1 MPTLLKNIQCK
12 SLLAAGSLAT
22 TLLLSTAL
30 IAQTPQPRITTEI
43 DNAQRAIV
51 LGTHP
56 PLARPEF
63 DAGRVPAT
71 TKLEGITMVF
81 SRSDAQEADLQS
93 LIAAQQNPAS
103 PQYHQWLAPNE
114 FAARFGVADSDVAKV
129 QFWLQ
134 QQGFSMDATSQSKT
148 RVSFSGSVAQIE
160 SAFAT
165 EMHYYN
171 VGAAQHFAP
180 STDISVP
187 AALSSTVQTVANLST
202 FRPKP
207 HVKITTPQR
216 VPTPNFTSSQT
227 GSHFL
232 TPKDIATIYDINPA
246 SKAGLTGSG
255 QSIAIVGQSAVALTD
270 IENFQAA
277 LGFAKKDPT
286 VILVPN
292 SGTSAIA
299 TGDEMESDIDLE
311 YSGGTATGATIFFV
325 YVGNSKNSSVFNA
338 LSYAIEQR
346 TAPVISISYGIC
358 ESDLSS
364 GEYSSVNGLLAQAAT
379 QGQSVVTADGDA
391 GSTDCSGNTDQTTA
405 EQEALAVDFPS
416 SSQYVTAMGGT
427 EFPAADVAAT
437 NTTYWE
443 SASGSDVISSALSY
457 IPEMVWN
464 DDFPPMGSTDGG
476 LSSGGGGASTLTAR
490 PSWQT
495 GVPGIP
501 TGNFRLLPDLS
512 LTASPNNAGF
522 LYCSSDTSTDIT
534 GSCTPGNGF
543 RDANNVYLTVAG
555 GTSFDAPIF
564 AGMLAIVNQKLNS
577 TGQGVVNTTIY
588 KLASN
593 ATTYASAFHD
603 ITSGTNECTA
613 GSTLCSVAGES
624 EFPAGTGYDE
634 ASGLGSVDFN
644 NLLSAW
650 ANSAAPTSVAT
661 TTTLSPATST
671 PAFGASDAVTVTV
684 ASASGASTATPT
696 GTVTVVVDGNTEAPL
711 TLSNGSAAFTFVSST
726 AGTHTITATYSGNS
740 TYASSS
746 GSITLTVASAAQKT
760 FLMSATAASV
770 TDGNSIT
777 STITVTPQNGFTG
790 TIAFAVT
797 PAITN
802 ACFVLPNLT
811 VSGSTA
817 VTGTLTIYTSSTS
830 CAAAGAVTS
839 PGSKP
844 KAIAATPVA
853 SRQRAISPENSS
865 QRSWREG
872 TWPFSSAPAT
882 PNRASVSVAF
892 ASFLL
897 IGLLGLRSRRLAA
910 FSALLLLTISGLAI
924 SGCSS
929 AGSGSP
935 SNPSTP
941 TSLAA
946 KGTYNLT
953 ITGTDT
959 ASAAIS
965 ASTTTTL
972 KID

>member
-12 SLLAAGSLAT
+12 SLRVAGSLAA
-22 TLLLSTAL
+22 TLLLSTPL
-30 IAQTPQPRITTEI
+30 LAQTPQPRITTEI
-43 DNAQRAIV
+43 ANSQRAIV
-51 LGTHP
+51 PGTHP
-56 PLARPEF
+56 PMARPEL
-63 DAGRVPAT
+63 DAGRVPAA

-81 SRSDAQEADLQS
+81 SRSAAQEAALQS
-93 LIAAQQNPAS
+93 LIAAQQDSAS
-103 PQYHQWLAPNE
+103 PQYHQWLTPNE
-114 FAARFGVADSDVAKV
+114 FATRFGADDSDIAKV

-134 QQGFSMDATSQSKT
+134 QQGFSIDATSQSKT
-148 RVSFSGSVAQIE
+148 RLSFSGSVAQIE

-171 VGAAQHFAP
+171 VGATQHFAP

-187 AALSSTVQTVANLST
+187 AALSAMVQTVANLST

-207 HVKITTPQR
+207 HVKISTPQR
-216 VPTPNFTSSQT
+216 APTPNFTSSQT

-277 LGFAKKDPT
+277 LGVAKKDPT

-292 SGTSAIA
+292 SGTSAVS

-338 LSYAIEQR
+338 LSYAVEQR

-364 GEYSSVNGLLAQAAT
+364 GEYSSVNGLLAQAAS
-379 QGQSVVTADGDA
+379 QGQSVVTADGDT
-391 GSTDCSGNTDQTTA
+391 GSTDCSGNKDQTTA
-405 EQEALAVDFPS
+405 EQEALSVDFPS
-416 SSQYVTAMGGT
+416 SSQYVTAMGGS
-427 EFPAADVAAT
+427 EFPAADVAAA

-443 SASGSDVISSALSY
+443 SASGADVISSALSY

-464 DDFPPMGSTDGG
+464 DDSAANG
-476 LSSGGGGASTLTAR
+476 LSSGGGGVSTLTAR

-501 TGNFRLLPDLS
+501 TGNFRLLPDIS

-522 LYCSSDTSTDIT
+522 LYCSSDTSTGVT

-543 RDANNVYLTVAG
+543 RDANNTFLTVAG

-577 TGQGVVNTTIY
+577 TGQGVANATLY

-593 ATTYASAFHD
+593 AATYASAFHD

-613 GSTLCSVAGES
+613 GPTLCSAAGES

-644 NLLSAW
+644 NLLTAW
-650 ANSAAPTSVAT
+650 ANSTAPTTVAT
-661 TTTLSPATST
+661 HTTLSPATTT
-671 PAFGASDAVTVTV
+671 PASGANDSVTVTV
-684 ASASGASTATPT
+684 ASASSSSTATPT
-696 GTVTVVVDGNTEAPL
+696 GSVTVVVDGNTEAPL

-726 AGTHTITATYSGNS
+726 AGAHTITATYSGNS

-746 GSITLTVASAAQKT
+746 DTITLNVVAAAQKT
-760 FLMSATAASV
+760 FLLSATSATV

-802 ACFVLPNLT
+802 ACFVLPNLA
-811 VSGSTA
+811 VSGSSA
-817 VTGTLTIYTSSTS
+817 VSGTLTIYTSSTS

-839 PGSKP
+839 PVSKP
-844 KAIAATPVA
+844 KASAAVSMATREDL
-853 SRQRAISPENSS
+853 SRLFSRFNP
-865 QRSWREG
+865 
-872 TWPFSSAPAT
+872 WPFSPAAPAT

-892 ASFLL
+892 ASLLL
-897 IGLLGLRSRRLAA
+897 IGLLSMRSRRLAA
-910 FSALLLLTISGLAI
+910 FSALLLLTVSGLAI

-953 ITGTDT
+953 IMGTDT
-959 ASAAIS
+959 ASAAIT

>member
-1 MPTLLKNIQCK
+1 MPTLLKSIQTK
-12 SLLAAGSLAT
+12 SRLAAGSLAA

-30 IAQTPQPRITTEI
+30 LAQTPRPRITTEI
-43 DNAQRAIV
+43 DDSQRAIV
-51 LGTHP
+51 PGTHP
-56 PLARPEF
+56 PMARPEF
-63 DAGRVPAT
+63 DAGRVPAR
-71 TKLEGITMVF
+71 TKLEGITIVF
-81 SRSDAQEADLQS
+81 SRSSAQEADLQS
-93 LIAAQQNPAS
+93 LIAAQQDPAS
-103 PQYHQWLAPNE
+103 PQYHQWLTPNE

-134 QQGFSMDATSQSKT
+134 QQGFSVDATSPSKT
-148 RVSFSGSVAQIE
+148 RLSFSGSVAQIE

-165 EMHYYN
+165 EMHYYT
-171 VGAAQHFAP
+171 VGATQHFAP

-187 AALSSTVQTVANLST
+187 AALSAMVQTVSNLST

-207 HVKITTPQR
+207 HVKISSPQR
-216 VPTPNFTSSQT
+216 APTPNFTSSQT

-255 QSIAIVGQSAVALTD
+255 QSIAIVGQSAVVLTD

-277 LGFAKKDPT
+277 LGFTKKDPT

-292 SGTSAIA
+292 SGTSTVS

-325 YVGNSKNSSVFNA
+325 YVGNSKNFSVFNA

-379 QGQSVVTADGDA
+379 QGQSVVTADGDT
-391 GSTDCSGNTDQTTA
+391 GSTDCSGNKDQTTA
-405 EQEALAVDFPS
+405 EQEALSVDFPS
-416 SSQYVTAMGGT
+416 SSQYVTAMGGS
-427 EFPAADVAAT
+427 EFPAADVAAA

-443 SASGSDVISSALSY
+443 SASGADVISSALSY

-464 DDFPPMGSTDGG
+464 DDSAANG

-512 LTASPNNAGF
+512 LAASPNNAGF
-522 LYCSSDTSTDIT
+522 LYCSSDTSTGVT

-543 RDANNVYLTVAG
+543 RDANNTFLTVAG

-577 TGQGVVNTTIY
+577 TGQGVANTTLY

-593 ATTYASAFHD
+593 AATYASAFHD

-613 GSTLCSVAGES
+613 GPTLCSAAGES

-644 NLLSAW
+644 NLLTAW
-650 ANSAAPTSVAT
+650 ANSTTPTAVAT
-661 TTTLSPATST
+661 HTTLSPATST
-671 PAFGASDAVTVTV
+671 PASGASDAVTVNV
-684 ASASGASTATPT
+684 ASASGSSTATPT

-711 TLSNGSAAFTFVSST
+711 TLSNGSTSFTFVSAT
-726 AGTHTITATYSGNS
+726 AGAHTITATYSGNS

-746 GSITLTVASAAQKT
+746 DTITLNVVAATQKT
-760 FLMSATAASV
+760 FLMSATTATV
-770 TDGNSIT
+770 TDGNSVT

-802 ACFVLPNLT
+802 ACFVLPNLA
-811 VSGSTA
+811 VSSSSA

-830 CAAAGAVTS
+830 CAAAGAVTA
-839 PGSKP
+839 PDSKP
-844 KAIAATPVA
+844 KANTAIPTA
-853 SRQRAISPENSS
+853 SRQNPPQLLSRFNI
-865 QRSWREG
+865 
-872 TWPFSSAPAT
+872 WPFPPAAPAT
-882 PNRASVSVAF
+882 PNRASASIAF
-892 ASFLL
+892 ASLL
-897 IGLLGLRSRRLAA
+897 LVGLLSLRSRRLAA
-910 FSALLLLTISGLAI
+910 FSALVLLTVSGLAI

-953 ITGTDT
+953 IMGTDT
-959 ASAAIS
+959 ASAAIT

>member
-1 MPTLLKNIQCK
+1 MPTLLKSMQRK
-12 SLLAAGSLAT
+12 SLLAAGSLAA
-22 TLLLSTAL
+22 TLLLSTAVL
-30 IAQTPQPRITTEI
+30 AQTPQPRITAEI
-43 DNAQRAIV
+43 DNSQRVIV
-51 LGTHP
+51 PGTHP
-56 PLARPEF
+56 PMARPEL
-63 DAGRVPAT
+63 DAGRVPRA
-71 TKLEGITMVF
+71 TKLQGVTIVF
-81 SRSDAQEADLQS
+81 SRSAGQEVALQS
-93 LIAAQQNPAS
+93 LIAAQQDPTS
-103 PQYHQWLAPNE
+103 PQYHQWLTPSE
-114 FAARFGVADSDVAKV
+114 FAARFGLADSDVAKV

-134 QQGFSMDATSQSKT
+134 QQGFSIDATAQSKT
-148 RVSFSGSVAQIE
+148 RLSFSGSVAQVE
-160 SAFAT
+160 SAFVT

-171 VGAAQHFAP
+171 VGGVQHFAP

-187 AALSSTVQTVANLST
+187 AALSAMVQTVANLST

-207 HVKITTPQR
+207 HVKIAPPQR
-216 VPTPNFTSSQT
+216 APTPNFTSSQT

-255 QSIAIVGQSAVALTD
+255 QSIAVVGQSSVALTD
-270 IENFQAA
+270 IENFQTAA
-277 LGFAKKDPT
+277 GFAKKDPT
-286 VILVPN
+286 IILVPN
-292 SGTSAIA
+292 SGTSVVS

-325 YVGNSKNSSVFNA
+325 YVGNNKNFSVFNA
-338 LSYAIEQR
+338 LSFAIEQR

-364 GEYSSVNGLLAQAAT
+364 GEYSNVNGLLAQAAT
-379 QGQSVVTADGDA
+379 QGQSVVTADGDD

-443 SASGSDVISSALSY
+443 SANGSDVISSALSY

-464 DDFPPMGSTDGG
+464 DDFAPMGSTPGG
-476 LSSGGGGASTLTAR
+476 LSSGGGGVSTLTAR

-495 GVPGIP
+495 GVPSIP
-501 TGNFRLLPDLS
+501 TGNFRLVPDLA

-522 LYCSSDTSTDIT
+522 LYCSSDTSTGIT

-543 RDANNVYLTVAG
+543 RDGNNVFLTVAG

-577 TGQGVVNTTIY
+577 TGQGVANTTIY

-593 ATTYASAFHD
+593 TTTYAAAFHD
-603 ITSGTNECTA
+603 ITSGSNECTA
-613 GSTLCSVAGES
+613 GATLCSAAGES
-624 EFPAGTGYDE
+624 EYPATTGYDE
-634 ASGLGSVDFN
+634 ASGLGSVDFS
-644 NLLSAW
+644 NLLTAW
-650 ANSAAPTSVAT
+650 SNTTAPTSVAT
-661 TTTLSPATST
+661 TTTLVPATST
-671 PAFGASDAVTVTV
+671 PASGANDAVTVTV
-684 ASASGASTATPT
+684 ASASSVSTLTPT
-696 GTVTVVVDGNTEAPL
+696 GTVTVVVDGVTEAPL

-726 AGTHTITATYSGNS
+726 AGTHTITATYSGNG

-760 FLMSATAASV
+760 FLMSAANAAV

-790 TIAFAVT
+790 TIAFAIT

-802 ACFVLPNLT
+802 ACFVLPNLA
-811 VSGSTA
+811 VSGTTA

-830 CAAAGAVTS
+830 CAAAGAVTA

-844 KAIAATPVA
+844 KSSTAMPVA
-853 SRQRAISPENSS
+853 SRPDLPQLSS
-865 QRSWREG
+865 RFNL
-872 TWPFSSAPAT
+872 WPFSPAARAT
-882 PNRASVSVAF
+882 LNRASASIAF
-892 ASFLL
+892 AGLL
-897 IGLLGLRSRRLAA
+897 LVGLLGMRSRRRAA
-910 FSALLLLTISGLAI
+910 FTAIVLLTISGLAI

-929 AGSGSP
+929 SGSP
-935 SNPSTP
+935 STSPAP

-953 ITGTDT
+953 IMGTDT
-959 ASAAIS
+959 ASAAIT